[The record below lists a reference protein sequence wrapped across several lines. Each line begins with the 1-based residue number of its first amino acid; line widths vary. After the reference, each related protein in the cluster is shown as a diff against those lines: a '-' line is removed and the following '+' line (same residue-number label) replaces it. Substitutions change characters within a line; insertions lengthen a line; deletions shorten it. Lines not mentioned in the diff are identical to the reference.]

1 MVSTILGGLK
11 KWWCRVHRSC
21 TELQQIL
28 QNSNVLVW
36 TALEQMSNSTV
47 TFPTKWRANGQTR
60 LGLSTNQDWRNYP
73 LSAPPN
79 TTTTPLSF
87 HIFGRFDWTSLKKVM
102 VRACFFKKNDPPRA
116 WPFGWLKAPC
126 FSPTVFDA
134 GRLAFHHHAASAGRS
149 GRTPS
154 GETTEDGSK
163 VRAFGEIVVFSCWVF
178 WKYRWKKYGK
188 SI

>member
-102 VRACFFKKNDPPRA
+102 VRACFFKKKRSPPRLA
-116 WPFGWLKAPC
+116 IWLAQSPVLFPHRLRCRPFSVPPSCRFGWPLRPNPKWRNDWRRIKSPC
-126 FSPTVFDA
+126 LWRDCCFFVLGF
-134 GRLAFHHHAASAGRS
+134 L
-149 GRTPS
+149 
-154 GETTEDGSK
+154 E
-163 VRAFGEIVVFSCWVF
+163 V
-178 WKYRWKKYGK
+178 
-188 SI
+188 